1 MSLRKQAAISASI
14 LAITWGGLLVFI
26 VIRLVCP

>member
-14 LAITWGGLLVFI
+14 FAITWGGLLVFLLI
-26 VIRLVCP
+26 HLVWP